1 MASETSFFDGL
12 RDAMAEGLDALR
24 KGSVLTTRDVSLP
37 PAPRPMSPAQ
47 IMRLR
52 RDKLHV
58 SQALF
63 ARLTN
68 TAVQTVQAWEQGR
81 TKPSGCALRVLR
93 LVDRNPQITRDL
105 AEAI

>member
-63 ARLTN
+63 CPAYQYGRANSSGVGAGPDKALWLRT
-68 TAVQTVQAWEQGR
+68 QGASPR
-81 TKPSGCALRVLR
+81 
-93 LVDRNPQITRDL
+93 
-105 AEAI
+105 